1 MQLARTL
8 PLLMALVCGPAW
20 AALPLGTSAPLF
32 QAESALGGKASSF
45 VLQDALKKG
54 PVVLFFYPKAFTSGC
69 TVEAHLFAEATP
81 KFQALGTTVIG
92 MSNDDIDTLKRFSIE
107 ACRNKFAVAAD
118 AGGKIMKAYDAS
130 LMLGVADR
138 ISYVITPDGK
148 ILASHV
154 SMKPE
159 GHVTAMM
166 KAVEQWHAS
175 RAK

>member
-1 MQLARTL
+1 MQFTRTL
-8 PLLMALVCGPAW
+8 PLLASLVYSSAW
-20 AALPLGTSAPLF
+20 AALPVGTTAPLF
-32 QAESALGGKASSF
+32 QAESALGGKTTSF

-81 KFQALGTTVIG
+81 KFQTLGATVIG
-92 MSNDDIDTLKRFSIE
+92 MSNDDIDTLKRFSVE

-118 AGGKIMKAYDAS
+118 AGGKIMKSYDAS

-138 ISYVITPDGK
+138 ISYAITPDGK

-159 GHVTAMM
+159 GHVVAMM
-166 KAVEQWHAS
+166 KAVEQWHATQP
-175 RAK
+175 K